1 MESRM
6 KTKTYDVQIE
16 AIITKT
22 IRVGAVDES
31 EAREM
36 AHELFDSDQMYVKH
50 EQNTLDVSEVSDEDR
65 YEKPAWVKGDVE

>member
-1 MESRM
+1 M

-50 EQNTLDVSEVSDEDR
+50 EQYTLDVS
-65 YEKPAWVKGDVE
+65 